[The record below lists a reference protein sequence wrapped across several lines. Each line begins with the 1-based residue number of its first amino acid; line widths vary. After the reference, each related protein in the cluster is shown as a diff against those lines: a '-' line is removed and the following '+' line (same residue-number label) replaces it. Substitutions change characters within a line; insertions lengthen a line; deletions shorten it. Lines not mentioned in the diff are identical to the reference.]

1 MAVFVYEIDGL
12 RVAAYGD
19 IDRSRAEA
27 WAEEEAFKSD
37 LNSRDYEGEPIW
49 DEDSEVKILEA
60 LSSEISKWKASRDQ
74 AREHGLIAK
83 DENEWLAFLVPTDH
97 ILENEAD

>member
-19 IDRSRAEA
+19 VERSKAEA

-37 LNSRDYEGEPIW
+37 LNARDYNGEPIW
-49 DEDSEVKILEA
+49 DEDSEVRVVEA
-60 LSSEISKWKASRDQ
+60 LPSEVSKWEALRERARD
-74 AREHGLIAK
+74 EG
-83 DENEWLAFLVPTDH
+83 H
-97 ILENEAD
+97 IEPHELNGWDF